1 MHQVWELIQVL
12 ESARHSLLL
21 PALSM
26 PHPLHRLVGGTLV
39 PFRAGLVSP
48 ATAAEVFRFLAA
60 GAGLP
65 FRVELA
71 DPTTATVVFRSAA
84 SLLSW
89 GERVEV
95 SVVGNGSG
103 CTILF
108 RGTGVHPLNPT
119 ANPKGVAGRIALA
132 VEQSFGPLQPIA

>member
-1 MHQVWELIQVL
+1 L
-12 ESARHSLLL
+12 E
-21 PALSM
+21 
-26 PHPLHRLVGGTLV
+26 
-39 PFRAGLVSP
+39 PFRAGLVSS
-48 ATAAEVFRFLAA
+48 ATVADVFRFLSA

-65 FRVELA
+65 YQMERA
-71 DPTTATVVFRSAA
+71 DPATSTVVFRSAA

-95 SVVGNGSG
+95 LLVGNGSG

-132 VEQSFGPLQPIA
+132 VEQRFGLLQPTA

>member
-1 MHQVWELIQVL
+1 ME
-12 ESARHSLLL
+12 
-21 PALSM
+21 
-26 PHPLHRLVGGTLV
+26 
-39 PFRAGLVSP
+39 PFRAGLVSS
-48 ATAAEVFRFLAA
+48 ATAADVYRFLSA

-65 FRVELA
+65 YQIEQA
-71 DPTTATVVFRSAA
+71 DPATFTVVLRSPAT
-84 SLLSW
+84 LLSW

-95 SVVGNGSG
+95 SLVGNGSG

-132 VEQSFGPLQPIA
+132 VEQRFGPLQPTA

>member
-1 MHQVWELIQVL
+1 L
-12 ESARHSLLL
+12 E
-21 PALSM
+21 
-26 PHPLHRLVGGTLV
+26 
-39 PFRAGLVSP
+39 PFRAGLVSS
-48 ATAAEVFRFLAA
+48 AAAADVFHFLSA

-65 FRVELA
+65 YQVERT
-71 DPTTATVVFRSAA
+71 DQVTSTVVFRSPA

-95 SVVGNGSG
+95 SLVGNGCG

-132 VEQSFGPLQPIA
+132 VEQKFGPLQPTA